1 MSRPMKMAAAAIVA
15 CGLVVVPASAQQQ
28 QQQGQQQAVGA
39 AAVRTRENAQII
51 QLDQHQTPVIAVLY
65 GQQQQGDTQ
74 IIAMVSSP
82 DQPQLDK
89 EIMFNRENANKRTVV
104 HEGEQAGQ
112 PRRIT
117 LVARRGQED
126 AQIEKIAENQG
137 IMVYGV
143 RKPAPK
149 QQQAQQPQQGQGAQA
164 QAGGAAQGSAGQ
176 AGAGG
181 AGGQGDAAQPAAA
194 QQDPAAAAQQAAEKQ
209 KAAEAEA
216 KRKAAEPKPDVYD
229 AIITVYVTTGR

>member
-1 MSRPMKMAAAAIVA
+1 MSRSMKMAAAAIVA
-15 CGLVVVPASAQQQ
+15 CGLVVVPASAQ

-89 EIMFNRENANKRTVV
+89 EILFNRENANKRTVV

-112 PRRIT
+112 ARRIT

-149 QQQAQQPQQGQGAQA
+149 QQQAQQPQQDQAQAAQA
-164 QAGGAAQGSAGQ
+164 QAGQ
-176 AGAGG
+176 AG
-181 AGGQGDAAQPAAA
+181 AAQPAAA

>member
-15 CGLVVVPASAQQQ
+15 CGLVVVPASAQQ

-65 GQQQQGDTQ
+65 GQQQQQGDMQ
-74 IIAMVSSP
+74 IMAMVSSP

-89 EIMFNRENANKRTVV
+89 EILFNRENANKRTVV

-112 PRRIT
+112 ARRIT

-149 QQQAQQPQQGQGAQA
+149 QQQAQQPQQDQAAQGAQA
-164 QAGGAAQGSAGQ
+164 QAGGAGQ
-176 AGAGG
+176 AG
-181 AGGQGDAAQPAAA
+181 AAQPAAA
-194 QQDPAAAAQQAAEKQ
+194 QQDPAAAAQQAADKQ

-216 KRKAAEPKPDVYD
+216 KGKAAEPKPDVYD

>member
-1 MSRPMKMAAAAIVA
+1 MSRPMKMAAAAFVA
-15 CGLVVVPASAQQQ
+15 CGLVVVSASAQQ

-39 AAVRTRENAQII
+39 AAVRTRENAQVI

-89 EIMFNRENANKRTVV
+89 EILFNRENANKRTVV

-112 PRRIT
+112 ARRIT

-137 IMVYGV
+137 IIVYGV

-149 QQQAQQPQQGQGAQA
+149 QQQAQQPQQDQAQGAQA
-164 QAGGAAQGSAGQ
+164 QAGGGAQTG
-176 AGAGG
+176 
-181 AGGQGDAAQPAAA
+181 AAQPAAA

>member
-28 QQQGQQQAVGA
+28 PQGQQQAVGA
-39 AAVRTRENAQII
+39 AAVRTRENAQVI

-89 EIMFNRENANKRTVV
+89 EILFNRENANKRTVV

-112 PRRIT
+112 ARRIT

-149 QQQAQQPQQGQGAQA
+149 QQQAQQPQPGQAAQGAQA
-164 QAGGAAQGSAGQ
+164 QAGGTDQ
-176 AGAGG
+176 AG
-181 AGGQGDAAQPAAA
+181 AAQPAAA

>member
-1 MSRPMKMAAAAIVA
+1 MKMAAAAFVA
-15 CGLVVVPASAQQQ
+15 CGLVVVSASAQQ

-39 AAVRTRENAQII
+39 AAVRTRENAQVI

-89 EIMFNRENANKRTVV
+89 EILFNRENANKRTVV

-112 PRRIT
+112 ARRIT

-149 QQQAQQPQQGQGAQA
+149 QQQAQQPQQDQAQGAQA
-164 QAGGAAQGSAGQ
+164 QAGGGAQTG
-176 AGAGG
+176 
-181 AGGQGDAAQPAAA
+181 AAQPAAA